1 MTAPLNVALIGYGY
15 VGKTFHAPLIQHTPG
30 LALHTVVSRDADKV
44 HADWPQLRVV
54 ADAQLAFADP
64 AIDLVVIASPND
76 SHAPLA
82 LAALD
87 HGKHVVVDKPFT
99 VTAAEAEAVI
109 ARARERGR
117 KLSVFQNR
125 RWDADF
131 LTLHQLLRD
140 GALGEVAELHSHF
153 DRFRPQVQQRWRES
167 AVAGAGL
174 WYDLGPHL
182 LDQALQLFGTPLAL
196 HADLALQ
203 RERAQAPD
211 YFHVQLRYAHTRVH
225 LHAGSLVAAHGL
237 RFAVHGDGGSY
248 LKQGLDGQEDALRAG
263 ARPGDLNWGEDAL
276 PGQLIKLDA
285 QGTLIAQTL
294 PSQPGDY
301 RRYYAAMRAA
311 IVEGT
316 PLPVTA
322 EQALEVMR
330 LIELGQRSAA
340 ERRELAVT

>member
-1 MTAPLNVALIGYGY
+1 MTAPLNVALVGYGY
-15 VGKTFHAPLIQHTPG
+15 VGKVFHAPLIQHTAG
-30 LALHTVVSRDADKV
+30 LALHTVVSRDAGKV
-44 HADWPQLRVV
+44 HADWPQLRVL
-54 ADAQLAFADP
+54 ADAQQAFADP

-99 VTAAEAEAVI
+99 VTVAEAEAVL

-131 LTLHQLLRD
+131 LTLQQLLRD
-140 GALGEVAELHSHF
+140 GVLGDVAELHSHF

-182 LDQALQLFGTPLAL
+182 LDQALQLFGTPLGV
-196 HADLALQ
+196 HADLAMQ
-203 RERAQAPD
+203 RQGAQAPD

-225 LHAGSLVAAHGL
+225 LHAGSLVAARQL
-237 RFAVHGDGGSY
+237 RFAVHGSRGSY
-248 LKQGLDGQEDALRAG
+248 LKHGLDGQEDALRAG
-263 ARPGDLNWGEDAL
+263 GQPGEIGWGDDAL
-276 PGQLIKLDA
+276 PGQLTLIDA
-285 QGTLIAQTL
+285 QGRASEQTL
-294 PSQPGDY
+294 PSQAGDY
-301 RRYYAAMRAA
+301 RRYYAAMQAA
-311 IVEGT
+311 IVDGM
-316 PLPVTA
+316 PVPVSA

-340 ERRELAVT
+340 ERRELDVA